1 MFLTG
6 EGNHFF
12 YGVSEKCHGVGVIKI
27 LITLAVIALSVVS
40 GDVMAWSSDV
50 TGGYVNFGGLL
61 PREEKLK
68 NPREVKVG
76 DAAGGLD
83 AFVKNFGDKGEVYF
97 FIEKSVPVLQIRV
110 SGGEN
115 PGGHWFEGK
124 KGITP
129 HIDYHGAIDVGK
141 SDNGRVYLYINVK
154 DKSGGRSAGRIC
166 RSFSGCWCIRAFP
179 L

>member
-27 LITLAVIALSVVS
+27 LITVAVIALSVVS

-68 NPREVKVG
+68 NPWEVKVG

-97 FIEKSVPVLQIRV
+97 FIEKKC
-110 SGGEN
+110 SGTADSCE
-115 PGGHWFEGK
+115 
-124 KGITP
+124 
-129 HIDYHGAIDVGK
+129 
-141 SDNGRVYLYINVK
+141 R
-154 DKSGGRSAGRIC
+154 R
-166 RSFSGCWCIRAFP
+166 
-179 L
+179 

>member
-1 MFLTG
+1 MHLLKISG
-6 EGNHFF
+6 
-12 YGVSEKCHGVGVIKI
+12 IKAKFI
-27 LITLAVIALSVVS
+27 
-40 GDVMAWSSDV
+40 
-50 TGGYVNFGGLL
+50 
-61 PREEKLK
+61 
-68 NPREVKVG
+68 
-76 DAAGGLD
+76 
-83 AFVKNFGDKGEVYF
+83 F